1 MPHDDH
7 APMALQLEYY
17 PAQKYG
23 FTTVWSSICTT
34 TSHGQFYFDGVGL
47 QELILSPYPANTKR
61 WPSVG

>member
-23 FTTVWSSICTT
+23 FTTVWSSICIT

-47 QELILSPYPANTKR
+47 QVYRS
-61 WPSVG
+61 